1 MPTLRIFGA
10 ISKQHQR
17 LGYLKWLIKKV
28 ASVPTSNIENLGTGL
43 LDTVTQKVSVLL
55 TDSRLQYIRTRLTD
69 GTYKTLKEQVDAW
82 VKNGGDVPAIQME
95 IQDLYLSDPSLPSQ
109 VGKLVKEDWRFYPQF
124 STNMG
129 FVRSGTYSVN
139 TRAYTLLYLTPDQEF
154 KAFAEYF
161 SNVNPLCI
169 SRRQSLLFLYSL
181 IENDGEVII
190 PFYRD
195 ITSRKVDV
203 FNDREAGDLLPEIY
217 RAIIKRY
224 RIGDLPYDVRERLN
238 VLEKS
243 AENIAAQR
251 TKERYA
257 GGSSREIASRPRLEP
272 FVDIG
277 FLTKPNPM
285 KYEYN
290 LSPVAERW
298 IAAYEGP
305 ETSAGIEAFLDRQFF
320 RAAAA
325 AWQIEATPLST
336 PEEIVPRLRKA
347 AKAISSSSGYTP
359 IEEMA
364 LLAGIEALLDDGR
377 TFEIATAREALIA
390 YQKANPY
397 HVRFTVNRMGVL
409 AHAKFMDEAPPRSS

>member
-28 ASVPTSNIENLGTGL
+28 ASTPTSNLDNLGNGL
-43 LDTVTQKVSVLL
+43 IDVVTRKENAKLSAERV
-55 TDSRLQYIRTRLTD
+55 QYIRIRLFD
-69 GTYKTLKEQVDAW
+69 AVYKTIKDQADSW
-82 VKNGGDVPAIQME
+82 QKNGGEPPVVQME
-95 IQDLYLSDPSLPSQ
+95 IQDLYLADPTLPSQ
-109 VGKLVKEDWRFYPQF
+109 VGKLVREDWRFYPNLG
-124 STNMG
+124 TNLG
-129 FVRSGTYSVN
+129 LIRAGTYSIN
-139 TRAYTLLYLTPDQEF
+139 TRAFTLLYLTGEQELRAFVEYLPD
-154 KAFAEYF
+154 
-161 SNVNPLCI
+161 VNPLKI
-169 SRRQSLLFLYSL
+169 SPKQRMLFLYCL
-181 IENDGEVII
+181 LENDGEVIL
-190 PFYRD
+190 PFYRA
-195 ITSRKVDV
+195 IISYQMAN
-203 FNDREAGDLLPEIY
+203 FNDREAGNLLPDIY
-217 RAIIKRY
+217 RSVIKHY
-224 RIGDLPYDVRERLN
+224 RTGDLPYDIRERL
-238 VLEKS
+238 VSLEKT
-243 AENIAAQR
+243 AENIAAQSL
-251 TKERYA
+251 KERYA
-257 GGSSREIASRPRLEP
+257 GGTSREHSSRPRLEP

-320 RAAAA
+320 RAATA